1 MTVDLTTHIR
11 PGDTVLVG
19 QASGEP
25 LALVEAL
32 IEQRHAIGAVT
43 VFVGATNSRLWRPE
57 HADVLRFI
65 GYGAIGRTGTLS
77 RAGVLDVVPAHLGS
91 LPHLFTSRAIP
102 IDVVL
107 CQVSPP
113 DDVGH
118 HSLGLVADYIPAAVA
133 AARTIIA
140 EVNAHVPYTFGETID
155 SNDARVVT
163 VASDRPLPLVKRPA
177 PSDEDRAIAARVAAL
192 VPDGATIQFGVGGTP
207 DAVLESLA
215 GKHDLGV
222 HSGLISDA
230 VLDLIE
236 AGVVTNVR
244 KPIDTGLTV
253 TGCIVGTERLYR
265 WADRNRALLM
275 RPVSYTHNPRVL
287 SEFDNFFAIN
297 GAVEVDLGGQ
307 INAEMVNGT
316 YVGAVGGHG
325 AFARAGASA
334 ESGRSIIVLPAT
346 AADGA
351 ISRIVARLG
360 DAVTSTPRA
369 DADIVVT
376 EHGVAD
382 LRGATLRQRAERLI
396 AIAAPAHHDAL
407 RRALSLP

>member
-1 MTVDLTTHIR
+1 
-11 PGDTVLVG
+11 
-19 QASGEP
+19 
-25 LALVEAL
+25 
-32 IEQRHAIGAVT
+32 
-43 VFVGATNSRLWRPE
+43 
-57 HADVLRFI
+57 
-65 GYGAIGRTGTLS
+65 
-77 RAGVLDVVPAHLGS
+77 
-91 LPHLFTSRAIP
+91 
-102 IDVVL
+102 
-107 CQVSPP
+107 
-113 DDVGH
+113 
-118 HSLGLVADYIPAAVA
+118 
-133 AARTIIA
+133 
-140 EVNAHVPYTFGETID
+140 
-155 SNDARVVT
+155 
-163 VASDRPLPLVKRPA
+163 
-177 PSDEDRAIAARVAAL
+177 

-207 DAVLESLA
+207 DAVLDSLA

-244 KPIDTGLTV
+244 KPIDTGVTV

-297 GAVEVDLGGQ
+297 GAVEVDLSGQ

-334 ESGRSIIVLPAT
+334 ERGRSIIVLPAT

-351 ISRIVARLG
+351 SSRIAARLA

-396 AIAAPAHHDAL
+396 AIAAPAHRDAL
-407 RRALSLP
+407 RRAVSLP